1 VGEAFQ
7 PVRDLADSMPSHDN
21 SPSNLSPPALSS
33 FRPLVRAIACIIV
46 PEAVSLDERAWADFD
61 RLTDAALADRPR
73 ELQRRLK
80 LFLLAIEWLPVLRF
94 GRRFSSLSPAQRA
107 RILSFLENHSDQM
120 IRSGFW
126 GLRTL
131 VLLGFYGRPEAV
143 AAIGY
148 AASPR
153 GWEARR

>member
-1 VGEAFQ
+1 
-7 PVRDLADSMPSHDN
+7 MPSHEN
-21 SPSNLSPPALSS
+21 SLSNFSPPALAA
-33 FRPLVRAIACIIV
+33 FRPLVRAIADTIV
-46 PEAVSLDERAWADFD
+46 PEAAAMDEKAWSEFD
-61 RLTDAALADRPR
+61 ALMDAALGDRPPA
-73 ELQRRLK
+73 LQRRLQ
-80 LFLLAIEWLPVLRF
+80 LFLRAIDWLPVFRL
-94 GRRFSSLSPAQRA
+94 GRRFVSLQPAQRA
-107 RILSFLENHSDQM
+107 RFLASLENHPVQL

-131 VLLGFYGRPEAV
+131 VLLGYYGRPEAV

>member
-1 VGEAFQ
+1 M
-7 PVRDLADSMPSHDN
+7 PVAEHPS
-21 SPSNLSPPALSS
+21 SYASPPALSA
-33 FRPLVRAIACIIV
+33 FRPLVRAIACTIV
-46 PEAVSLDERAWADFD
+46 TEAISLDEKAWAEFD
-61 RLTDAALADRPR
+61 KLTDAVLGGRPPA
-73 ELQRRLK
+73 LQRRLQF
-80 LFLLAIEWLPVLRF
+80 FLRAIDWLPVFRF
-94 GRRFSSLSPAQRA
+94 GRRFASLQPAQRA
-107 RILSFLENHSDQM
+107 RFLSSLENHPVQL

-131 VLLGFYGRPEAV
+131 VLLGFYGRPEAI

>member
-1 VGEAFQ
+1 MPA
-7 PVRDLADSMPSHDN
+7 ADRPSR
-21 SPSNLSPPALSS
+21 PSSPPALFA
-33 FRPLVRAIACIIV
+33 FRPLVRAIACTIV
-46 PEAVSLDERAWADFD
+46 PEAVSLDENAWADFD
-61 RLTDAALADRPR
+61 KLTDAALGDRSPA
-73 ELQRRLK
+73 LQRRLQ
-80 LFLLAIEWLPVLRF
+80 LFLRAIDWLPAFRF
-94 GRRFSSLSPAQRA
+94 GRRFALLQPTQRA
-107 RILSFLENHSDQM
+107 RFLSGLENHPVQL

-131 VLLGFYGRPEAV
+131 VLLGYYGRPEAV

>member
-1 VGEAFQ
+1 M
-7 PVRDLADSMPSHDN
+7 PVAEHPS
-21 SPSNLSPPALSS
+21 SRPSPPALAA
-33 FRPLVRAIACIIV
+33 FRPLVRAIACTVV
-46 PEAVSLDERAWADFD
+46 PEAVLLDEKAWAEFD
-61 RLTDAALADRPR
+61 RLTDAALGDRPPA
-73 ELQRRLK
+73 LQRRLQF
-80 LFLLAIEWLPVLRF
+80 FLRAIEWLPVLRF
-94 GRRFSSLSPAQRA
+94 GRRFSSLAPAQRA

-131 VLLGFYGRPEAV
+131 VLLGFYGRPEAI

-148 AASPR
+148 AASSR

>member
-1 VGEAFQ
+1 
-7 PVRDLADSMPSHDN
+7 MPSTEN
-21 SPSNLSPPALSS
+21 SPRRSSPPALAA
-33 FRPLVRAIACIIV
+33 FRPLVRAIACTIV
-46 PEAVSLDERAWADFD
+46 PEAAAMDEKAWDEFD
-61 RLTDAALADRPR
+61 ALMDSALADRPR
-73 ELQRRLK
+73 ELRRRLE
-80 LFLLAIEWLPVLRF
+80 LFLRAIEWLPVIRF
-94 GRRFSSLSPAQRA
+94 GRRFTSLEPAQRA
-107 RILSFLENHSDQM
+107 RFLSMLENHPAQI

-131 VLLGFYGRPEAV
+131 VLLGYYGRPETV

>member
-1 VGEAFQ
+1 
-7 PVRDLADSMPSHDN
+7 MPSHEN
-21 SPSNLSPPALSS
+21 SPSNISPPALSA
-33 FRPLVRAIACIIV
+33 FRPLVRAIACTIV
-46 PEAVSLDERAWADFD
+46 PEAVSQDEKAWADFD
-61 RLTDAALADRPR
+61 RLTDAVLGDRSPA
-73 ELQRRLK
+73 LQRRLQF
-80 LFLLAIEWLPVLRF
+80 FLRAIDWLPVFRF
-94 GRRFSSLSPAQRA
+94 GRRFALLQPAQRA
-107 RILSFLENHSDQM
+107 RFLSGLENHPVQL

-131 VLLGFYGRPEAV
+131 VLLGYYGRADAV

>member
-1 VGEAFQ
+1 M
-7 PVRDLADSMPSHDN
+7 PVAEHPSSHT
-21 SPSNLSPPALSS
+21 SPPALSA
-33 FRPLVRAIACIIV
+33 FRPLVRAIACTIV
-46 PEAVSLDERAWADFD
+46 PEAAAMDENAWCEFHA
-61 RLTDAALADRPR
+61 LMDAAIGDRPPS
-73 ELQRRLK
+73 LQRRLK
-80 LFLLAIEWLPVLRF
+80 LFLFAIEWLPVLRF
-94 GRRFSSLSPAQRA
+94 GRRFSSLASAQRT

-143 AAIGY
+143 EAIGY

>member
-1 VGEAFQ
+1 
-7 PVRDLADSMPSHDN
+7 MPSHEN
-21 SPSNLSPPALSS
+21 SPSNCSPQALST
-33 FRPLVRAIACIIV
+33 FRPLVRAIACAIV
-46 PEAVSLDERAWADFD
+46 PEAVSLDEKAWADFD
-61 RLTDAALADRPR
+61 KLTDAALGDRPPA
-73 ELQRRLK
+73 LQRRLQF
-80 LFLLAIEWLPVLRF
+80 FLRAIDWLPVFRF
-94 GRRFSSLSPAQRA
+94 GRRFASLQPERRA
-107 RILSFLENHSDQM
+107 RFLSSLENHPVQL

-148 AASPR
+148 KADVR